1 MTETNQL
8 PRDDKI
14 KEHHRDNRYSVKKW
28 WILALLSLSIV
39 ISHAPII
46 IGCLVF
52 IARDF
57 IETNFAL
64 LELLRLVS
72 MTLMIA
78 FAVGMWRFTN
88 IPHVPMQWIG
98 KKKSSTILG
107 VIVLPVI
114 LITTN
119 LILLHIFNRLD
130 IYVNNGI
137 ARSTSPY
144 GISLFLVN
152 IILAVLMTPIVEEIF
167 WRGYVQGV
175 LERTTSRPIAV
186 FGQAF
191 LFALVHMVGIAGRFN
206 IFVIGL
212 ILGFWRCRKQTL
224 VPLIVAH
231 MVFNSII
238 YSRIISNYFEERT
251 VKVTY
256 NYRRQLEKFCKP
268 VNFLPEKNA
277 LPYYVRAIE
286 SLVEPPDEFGVNVM
300 MWPNDMSDEEVVL
313 LRSWISAN
321 NRAIAEFEIGS
332 QQPYCFREYSKESIW
347 KHYSLPIEKSTLI
360 HIIMLSRAQIN
371 AAQGDFRASVSDI
384 LTCYRFGQ
392 HFAAPKPLVE
402 QSMGLGVKN
411 QTLVCAFFILKKSEP
426 SDIFLTELP
435 LGFKDISEREKI
447 PIDFTL
453 ERPFFHN
460 LIQRNFTND
469 GTGNGRIPRA
479 FFYDRGKPGLE
490 LRLLGCPGADKD
502 QIRRWWNL
510 DRRQTVRITDNVF
523 KRLSFYQNLTPA
535 QLHQKSMS
543 VRDIIQKSARD
554 NVFILA
560 RTKYYEKYYH
570 YAYRVMAQRDA
581 LIVTAAIMRY
591 RLTQG
596 NLPDELEQLVQA
608 GYLDSLTIDPYSDAP
623 FVYRKMGS
631 DFLLYSLGRDFD
643 DDGGIRSSSE
653 NYLEGDDVFWPVED
667 NWLQGLTK

>member
-1 MTETNQL
+1 MTETKQL
-8 PRDDKI
+8 PRDDIINKY
-14 KEHHRDNRYSVKKW
+14 HRDNGASGKKW
-28 WILALLSLSIV
+28 RILTILSLSIV

-52 IARDF
+52 VEGNF
-57 IETNFAL
+57 IEKNVVL
-64 LELLRLVS
+64 LELLRIFS
-72 MTLMIA
+72 MLLMIA
-78 FAVGMWRFTN
+78 LAFGMWRFTD

-107 VIVLPVI
+107 VIALPVI

-137 ARSTSPY
+137 ARSTDPH
-144 GISLFLVN
+144 GISLLLVN

-167 WRGYVQGV
+167 WRGHVQGV
-175 LERTTSRPIAV
+175 LERIISKPMAI
-186 FGQAF
+186 FSQAF

-231 MVFNSII
+231 MVFNSLI
-238 YSRIISNYFEERT
+238 YTRIISNYFEEQT

-256 NYRRQLEKFCKP
+256 NYRKQLENLCRP
-268 VNFLPEKNA
+268 VDYIPDENA
-277 LPYYVRAIE
+277 LPYYMQAIE
-286 SLVEPPDEFGVNVM
+286 LLVEPPDEGFGEM
-300 MWPNDMSDEEVVL
+300 TWPDELPERNEVL
-313 LRSWISAN
+313 LHDWISAN

-332 QQPYCFREYSKESIW
+332 QKPYCFREYSKESIW
-347 KHYSLPIEKSTLI
+347 KYYALTIEGSTLM

-371 AAQGDFRASVSDI
+371 AAQGDFQASVSDI

-392 HFAAPKPLVE
+392 HFAAPKPLAE

-411 QTLVCAFFILKKSEP
+411 QTLGFAFFILKKSEP
-426 SDIFLTELP
+426 SDIFLTELQIG
-435 LGFKDISEREKI
+435 LTDLSEREKI

-453 ERPFFHN
+453 ERPFFHDH
-460 LIQRNFTND
+460 IQRNFTND

-479 FFYDRGKPGLE
+479 FFYDRGKPGPE
-490 LRLLGCPGADKD
+490 LRLLGCPDADKD

-510 DRRQTVRITDNVF
+510 DRRQTARITDNVF
-523 KRLSFYQNLTPA
+523 MRLSYFQNLTPA
-535 QLHQKSMS
+535 QLHQKSMG

-554 NVFILA
+554 NVFVLT
-560 RTKYYEKYYH
+560 RTKYYEKCYH

-591 RLTQG
+591 RLERG
-596 NLPDELEQLVQA
+596 ELPDELEQLVRE
-608 GYLDSLTIDPYSDAP
+608 GYLDKLPLDPYSDAP
-623 FVYRKMGS
+623 FVYKKKGS

-653 NYLEGDDVFWPVED
+653 NNLKGDDVFWPVED
-667 NWLQGLTK
+667 NWLEGLTK